1 MSETIKSVMTPVSCC
16 CGASV
21 YVAGNVTHY
30 YVCHCCEMPC
40 DVKYDSMEDRKC

>member
-1 MSETIKSVMTPVSCC
+1 MTTQDKVSCC

-30 YVCHCCEMPC
+30 YVCKACEMPC
-40 DVKYDSMEDRKC
+40 DVKKDEETEKKVDK